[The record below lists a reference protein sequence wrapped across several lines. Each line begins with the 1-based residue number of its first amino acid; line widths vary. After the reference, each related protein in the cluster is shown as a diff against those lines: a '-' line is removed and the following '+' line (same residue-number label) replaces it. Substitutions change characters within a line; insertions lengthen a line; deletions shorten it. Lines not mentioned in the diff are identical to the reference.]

1 MHTHNTHT
9 YTDRRIRT
17 HAHTHHTKHPPRTQT
32 GWDTDQ
38 FLTDPREAALIM
50 LTVVRNGGL
59 GTGGFNFDA
68 KLRWGVWV
76 GA

>member
-1 MHTHNTHT
+1 M
-9 YTDRRIRT
+9 
-17 HAHTHHTKHPPRTQT
+17 

-38 FLTDPREAALIM
+38 FLTDPREAALVM

-68 KLRWGVWV
+68 KLRRAARVEAGCCFQGVDV
-76 GA
+76 C